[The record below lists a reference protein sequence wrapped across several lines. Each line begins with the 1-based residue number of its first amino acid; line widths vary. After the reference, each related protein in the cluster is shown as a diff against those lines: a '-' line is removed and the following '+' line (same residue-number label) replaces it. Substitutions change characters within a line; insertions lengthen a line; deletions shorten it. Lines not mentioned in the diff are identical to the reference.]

1 MKKEKLLA
9 LESLRGIAALSV
21 AFFHFK
27 TGSYFNNGFTDNA
40 WLMVDFFFV
49 LSGFVIA
56 LNYLDK
62 ISSWSALLTFQKK
75 RFLRL
80 YPLHLIMLLV
90 FVGIEIVK
98 YIAQV
103 KFELT
108 VNYPAF
114 TTNNFTSFIANIFLV
129 HNWTIPELTYNYPSW
144 SISSEF
150 YTYAIFALLIL
161 FSRNNIKIISLIL
174 LINIFLCAFLLDKYG
189 FGTDNLQGPL
199 RCLYSFS
206 IGVIVCNLYRSL
218 KNKYLLS
225 NSSIP
230 LTVILI
236 VVLIVINYGT
246 KEFEYIELIPLSF
259 GMIILSLALTK
270 KNTFINQTLSK
281 NWLVYLGTIS
291 YGIYM
296 IHAAFWWWL
305 QQSLKFIFKLPT
317 SIDQEGRV
325 TLNFDNIV
333 ISNFISLAGI
343 IIIIFLAHL
352 SYQFVEKKLNSQKYL
367 KK

>member
-1 MKKEKLLA
+1 MKQEKLLA

-21 AFFHFK
+21 AFSHFN
-27 TGSYFNNGFTDNA
+27 TGGYFNNRFIENA

-62 ISSWSALLTFQKK
+62 ISSWSTLLVFQKK

-80 YPLHLIMLLV
+80 YPLHLIILFVFLV
-90 FVGIEIVK
+90 FEIAK

-103 KFELT
+103 KFGLIA
-108 VNYPAF
+108 NYPAF
-114 TTNNFTSFIANIFLV
+114 TVNNFTSFLANIFLV
-129 HNWTIPELTYNYPSW
+129 HNWVIPQLTYNYPSW

-150 YTYAIFALLIL
+150 YTYAIFAILIL
-161 FSRNNIKIISLIL
+161 FTKNNIKIISLIL
-174 LINIFLCAFLLDKYG
+174 LINIFLCAFLLDIYG
-189 FGTDNLQGPL
+189 FGTDNIQGPL

-206 IGVIVCNLYRSL
+206 IGVIVYNLYKLL

-225 NSSIP
+225 NSLISFTI
-230 LTVILI
+230 ISI

-246 KEFEYIELIPLSF
+246 TDFEYIELIPLSF
-259 GMIILSLALTK
+259 GLIILSLVLTK

-296 IHAAFWWWL
+296 IQAAFWWLL

-317 SIDQEGRV
+317 TINQEGRI
-325 TLNFDNIV
+325 TLIFDNMF

-343 IIIIFLAHL
+343 TIIILLAHL
-352 SYQFVEKKLNSQKYL
+352 SYHFIEKKLNS
-367 KK
+367 